1 MPLDYSD
8 AGSSMNRNGTHRAF
22 RREPGEEIE
31 GDVSLIEV
39 PITTLKPD
47 YGTIRTPAIK
57 TDVGWLTVAAG
68 TASVIKPEYVTRIV
82 ERIYDVENTR
92 N

>member
-1 MPLDYSD
+1 MPLKYRE
-8 AGSSMNRNGTHRAF
+8 AGSNAHRANTHRAF

-39 PITTLKPD
+39 PITAFNPD

-68 TASVIKPEYVTRIV
+68 TAPVIKPEYVTRIV
-82 ERIYDVENTR
+82 ERIYDVENAR